1 MTGNRGSDGLFS
13 LVGGI
18 GVYWSNTI
26 TGSGSRF
33 LYFASSDASINSS
46 NRSGGYSARCIKD

>member
-1 MTGNRGSDGLFS
+1 MTGSRGSDGLFS

-26 TGSGSRF
+26 AGSGSHF
-33 LYFASSDASINSS
+33 LYFASDNASINSN